1 MDNIFTLNE
10 FIGIMKKWEQIVRFK
25 ENLWEFRKNEECFD
39 FDFPTLEWSLKLTLE
54 KMFCDDADLGW
65 IEYFA
70 YDLDFGKKYEDGMI
84 KDADDSIIKLATI
97 EDLYNVL
104 IKEMK
109 ENGKL

>member
-84 KDADDSIIKLATI
+84 KDADNSIIKLATI

>member
-25 ENLWEFRKNEECFD
+25 ENLWEFRKHEECFD